1 MLEIIPAIDL
11 IGGKCVRLTQG
22 DYSKTQTYHENPV
35 EVAKMFEQHGI
46 KRLHLVDLD
55 GAKHKKLMNLPVLEA
70 IAKET
75 NLWIDYGGGIQTEN
89 DLKQI
94 FEAGAMMATCGSIA
108 VKRKDLFEE
117 WLKRYGAEKLILAAD
132 VRNGLVAISGWL
144 EQTDLS
150 VEEFIKTYLDLGA
163 KYFLCTDISRDGMM
177 QGTAI
182 DLYKNLQKKF
192 PEMKLIA
199 SGGVKDISDLRILKE
214 HNIFG
219 VVVGKAI
226 YEGKITLHQLQ
237 AFNH

>member
-1 MLEIIPAIDL
+1 MLEVIPAIDL

-22 DYSKTQTYHENPV
+22 DYAQTKTYHENPV
-35 EVAKMFEQHGI
+35 EVAKMFEQYGI

-75 NLWIDYGGGIQTEN
+75 NLLIDYGGGIQQED
-89 DLKQI
+89 DLRQI

-108 VKRKDLFEE
+108 VKRKDLFEQ
-117 WLKRYGAEKLILAAD
+117 WLQHYGAEKLILAAD
-132 VRNGLVAISGWL
+132 VRDGFVAISGWL
-144 EQTDLS
+144 EQTNIY
-150 VEEFIKTYLDLGA
+150 VEEFIKTYLELGA

-177 QGTAI
+177 QGAAI

-192 PEMKLIA
+192 PKMKLIA
-199 SGGVKDISDLRILKE
+199 SGGVKDISDLRMLE
-214 HNIFG
+214 EASIFG

-226 YEGKITLHQLQ
+226 YEGKITLNHLQ
-237 AFNH
+237 TFNN